1 MVAFVEARRNGAPSD
16 DVAAQ
21 LELARACDAKG
32 DGEAALACLRRAAAT
47 GDLTAKTALGRHLLT
62 QAPANIAE
70 GVKLT
75 NAAAEEGS
83 GEAAYLMAL
92 FTAAG
97 VAGLQSWRIA
107 LDFLQ
112 RAAELD
118 HGIARAELALLAGDF
133 DLTAAIASHA
143 SVPVATWE
151 RLRKTFDVREWIV
164 VPKPRWTS
172 SDLRIGIAERFIT
185 PAICQWLVEK
195 SRPHLKLAPTD
206 DPMTG
211 TPRYGSNRTNSS
223 AEFAFADTGFILHL
237 VRARISALTGPPTMA
252 MEGSAVLHYAP
263 GQQFFPHYDFL
274 DIAKPGYAR
283 QVAEYGQR
291 VLTFLIY
298 LNEDFEGGETDFP
311 KLDWRYKGK
320 TGDAL
325 FFWNVLP
332 NGQTDQRM
340 LHACLP
346 PTRGEKFL
354 FSQWVRGR
362 TAEAPLG

>member
-1 MVAFVEARRNGAPSD
+1 MVAFVDALRRNAPSD
-16 DVAAQ
+16 DLAAQ
-21 LELARACDAKG
+21 LELARECDAKG
-32 DGEAALACLRRAAAT
+32 DGEAALDCLRRAAAT
-47 GDLTAKTALGRHLLT
+47 GDLTAKAALGRHLLT
-62 QAPANIAE
+62 QPPANIAE
-70 GVKLT
+70 GMKLI
-75 NAAAEEGS
+75 AEAAEEGS

-92 FTAAG
+92 SNAAG
-97 VAGLQSWRIA
+97 ITVPQSWRIA

-118 HGIARAELALLAGDF
+118 HGSARAELALLAHDY
-133 DLTAAIASHA
+133 DLAGKIAHGA
-143 SVPVATWE
+143 TVPIATWE
-151 RLRKTFDVREWIV
+151 RLRKTFDVREWII
-164 VPKPRWTS
+164 VPRPRWTS
-172 SDLRIGIAERFIT
+172 PDLRIGIAERFIT
-185 PAICQWLVEK
+185 PEICQWLIEK
-195 SRPHLKLAPTD
+195 SRPHLKLAQTD

-211 TPRYGSNRTNSS
+211 TPRYGNNRTNSS
-223 AEFAFADTGFILHL
+223 AEFEFADTGFILHL

-274 DIAKPGYAR
+274 NVAEPGYAR

-298 LNEDFEGGETDFP
+298 LNEDFEGGETAFP

-340 LHACLP
+340 LHAGLP
-346 PTRGEKFL
+346 PASGEKFL

-362 TAEAPLG
+362 TAELPLG

>member
-1 MVAFVEARRNGAPSD
+1 MVALVENLRRDAPSE

-21 LELARACDAKG
+21 RELARACDVNA
-32 DGEAALACLRRAAAT
+32 DGRDAIDCLRRAAAT
-47 GDLTAKTALGRHLLT
+47 GDVTAKAALGRHLLT
-62 QAPANIAE
+62 QPPLDVAE
-70 GVKLT
+70 GMKIIAT
-75 NAAAEEGS
+75 AAEEGS

-92 FTAAG
+92 STAAG
-97 VAGLQSWRIA
+97 ITVPQSWRIS

-112 RAAELD
+112 RAAELG
-118 HGIARAELALLAGDF
+118 HGIARAELALLAHDF
-133 DLTAAIASHA
+133 DLAAGLAKGGD
-143 SVPVATWE
+143 VPVTTWE
-151 RLRKTFDVREWIV
+151 RLRKRFDVREWII

-172 SDLRIGIAERFIT
+172 PELRIGIAERFIA
-185 PAICQWLVEK
+185 PVICQWLIEK
-195 SRPHLKLAPTD
+195 SRPLLKLAQTD
-206 DPMTG
+206 DPLTG
-211 TPRYGSNRTNSS
+211 TARYGSNRTNSS
-223 AEFAFADTGFILHL
+223 AEFDFADTGFILHL
-237 VRARISALTGPPTMA
+237 VRARISAAAGPPPTA

-274 DIAKPGYAR
+274 NTAEPGYAR

-320 TGDAL
+320 AGDAL

-332 NGQTDQRM
+332 NGQPDQRM
-340 LHACLP
+340 LHAGLP
-346 PTRGEKFL
+346 PTSGEKFL

-362 TAEAPLG
+362 LS

>member
-1 MVAFVEARRNGAPSD
+1 MVAFVEPLRRDVPRD
-16 DVAAQ
+16 EVAAQ
-21 LELARACDAKG
+21 LELAREYDAKR
-32 DGEAALACLRRAAAT
+32 DGEAALICLRRAAAT
-47 GDLTAKTALGRHLLT
+47 GDLKAKAALGHHLLT
-62 QAPANIAE
+62 QPPANIAE
-70 GVKLT
+70 GMKII
-75 NAAAEEGS
+75 AAASEEGS

-92 FTAAG
+92 STAAG
-97 VAGLQSWRIA
+97 NPVPQSWRIA

-112 RAAELD
+112 RAAELG
-118 HGIARAELALLAGDF
+118 HGIARMELALLAHDS
-133 DLTAAIASHA
+133 DLVEAIAKGA
-143 SVPVATWE
+143 NVPAGTWE
-151 RLRKTFDVREWIV
+151 RLRKKFDVREWII

-172 SDLRIGIAERFIT
+172 PELRIGIAERFVT
-185 PAICQWLVEK
+185 PAICHWLVEK
-195 SRPHLKLAPTD
+195 SRPHLKLAQTD

-211 TPRYGSNRTNSS
+211 TPRYGNNRTNSS
-223 AEFAFADTGFILHL
+223 AEFAFEDTGFILHL
-237 VRARISALTGPPTMA
+237 VRARISAATGPPAMA

-274 DIAKPGYAR
+274 NIAEPGYAR

-311 KLDWRYKGK
+311 KLDWRYKGR

-332 NGQTDQRM
+332 NGQTDERM
-340 LHACLP
+340 LHAGLP
-346 PTRGEKFL
+346 PASGEKFL

-362 TAEAPLG
+362 TA

>member
-1 MVAFVEARRNGAPSD
+1 MAAFAENLQRDSTPD

-21 LELARACDAKG
+21 LELARQCDAKG
-32 DGEAALACLRRAAAT
+32 DGEAALLCLRRAAAT
-47 GDLTAKTALGRHLLT
+47 GDLTAKAALGRHLMSH
-62 QAPANIAE
+62 PPVNIAE

-75 NAAAEEGS
+75 AEAAKEGS

-92 FTAAG
+92 FNAAG
-97 VAGLQSWRIA
+97 TTGSPSWRIA

-118 HGIARAELALLAGDF
+118 QAIARKELALMAGDS
-133 DLTAAIASHA
+133 DLMAAIEQNANIPA
-143 SVPVATWE
+143 GTWE

-164 VPKPRWTS
+164 VARPCWMSPE
-172 SDLRIGIAERFIT
+172 LRIGIAEQFIP
-185 PAICQWLVEK
+185 PAICHWLVEK
-195 SRPHLKLAPTD
+195 SRPHLKPAQTD
-206 DPMTG
+206 DPLTG
-211 TPRYGSNRTNSS
+211 TPRYGNNRTNSS
-223 AEFAFADTGFILHL
+223 AEFEFANTGFILYL

-274 DIAKPGYAR
+274 DTAEPGYAR
-283 QVAEYGQR
+283 QVAEFGQR

-311 KLDWRYKGK
+311 KLECSYKGK

-332 NGQTDQRM
+332 NGQTYWRM
-340 LHACLP
+340 LHAGLP

-362 TAEAPLG
+362 TS

>member
-1 MVAFVEARRNGAPSD
+1 MVALVENPRRDAPSD

-21 LELARACDAKG
+21 LQLARECDAKG
-32 DGEAALACLRRAAAT
+32 EGAAALQLLRRAAAT
-47 GDLTAKTALGRHLLT
+47 GDLTAKAALGRHLLT
-62 QAPANIAE
+62 QPPANIAE

-75 NAAAEEGS
+75 TAAAEEGS

-92 FTAAG
+92 STAAG
-97 VAGLQSWRIA
+97 ITVPQSWRVA

-112 RAAELD
+112 RAAELG
-118 HGIARAELALLAGDF
+118 HGIAGAELALLARDF
-133 DLTAAIASHA
+133 DLAAGIAKGA
-143 SVPVATWE
+143 DVPVTTWE
-151 RLRKTFDVREWIV
+151 RLRKRFDVREWLV
-164 VPKPRWTS
+164 VSKPRWTS
-172 SDLRIGIAERFIT
+172 PELRIGIVERFIT
-185 PAICQWLVEK
+185 PAICHWLIEK
-195 SRPHLKLAPTD
+195 SRPHLKLARTD

-211 TPRYGSNRTNSS
+211 TARYGSNRTNSS
-223 AEFAFADTGFILHL
+223 AEFEFADTGFILHL
-237 VRARISALTGPPTMA
+237 VRARISAVTGPPPTA

-274 DIAKPGYAR
+274 NTAEPGYAR

-298 LNEDFEGGETDFP
+298 LSEDFEGGETHFP

-332 NGQTDQRM
+332 NGQPDQRM
-340 LHACLP
+340 LHAGLP
-346 PTRGEKFL
+346 PTSGEKFL

-362 TAEAPLG
+362 LS

>member
-1 MVAFVEARRNGAPSD
+1 MAAFAENLGRDATPD
-16 DVAAQ
+16 EVAAQ
-21 LELARACDAKG
+21 LELARQCDAKG
-32 DGEAALACLRRAAAT
+32 DGEAALLCLRRPAAT
-47 GDLTAKTALGRHLLT
+47 GDLTAKVALGRHLMT
-62 QAPANIAE
+62 QPPLNIAE

-75 NAAAEEGS
+75 TEAAKEGS
-83 GEAAYLMAL
+83 CEAAYLMAL
-92 FTAAG
+92 FHAAG
-97 VAGLQSWRIA
+97 TTASPSWRIA

-118 HGIARAELALLAGDF
+118 QAIARRELALMAGDA
-133 DLTAAIASHA
+133 DLIAAIEQNANIPA
-143 SVPVATWE
+143 GIWE
-151 RLRKTFDVREWIV
+151 PCWMSPE
-164 VPKPRWTS
+164 
-172 SDLRIGIAERFIT
+172 LRIGIAEQFIT
-185 PAICQWLVEK
+185 PAICHWLVEK
-195 SRPHLKLAPTD
+195 SRPHLKPAQTD
-206 DPMTG
+206 DPLTG
-211 TPRYGSNRTNSS
+211 TPRYGNNRTNSS

-274 DIAKPGYAR
+274 DTAEPGYAR
-283 QVAEYGQR
+283 QVAEFGQR

-311 KLDWRYKGK
+311 KLECRYKGK

-340 LHACLP
+340 LHAGLP
-346 PTRGEKFL
+346 PARGEKFL

-362 TAEAPLG
+362 MS